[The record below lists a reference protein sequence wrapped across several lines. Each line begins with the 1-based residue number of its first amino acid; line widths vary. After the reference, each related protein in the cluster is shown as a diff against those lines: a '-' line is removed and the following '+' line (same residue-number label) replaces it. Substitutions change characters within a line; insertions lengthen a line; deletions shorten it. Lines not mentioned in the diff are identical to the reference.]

1 MGHKGADQIR
11 PGNTLES
18 FEAAVAVGVEMIEFD
33 VLRLEDGHPDLP
45 AAERSPLVIAHDWH
59 DAAAR
64 TPLTLDEA
72 LGVFTRAPLDKVEI
86 DCDLKLPGRESELVD
101 ALDRHG
107 LTARAMVSTME
118 ISSLERI
125 GELEPR
131 LRRGWTYPRVTRN
144 WTSKKWAYLLVLLGL
159 AHMRRRLP
167 EIVTD
172 EVKRLGV
179 EAIWVFHPIITPK
192 LIEVTRPLGIE
203 VIAWTVD
210 DLDHMQ
216 RLADFGVDGICSND
230 PRLFAELDLRSRS
243 ARPSSP
249 SSA

>member
-1 MGHKGADQIR
+1 MRRVGHKGADLVR
-11 PGNTLES
+11 PGNTVES
-18 FEAAVAVGVEMIEFD
+18 FNAAVDAGVEMIEFD
-33 VLRLEDGHPDLP
+33 VLRLADGNPEMP
-45 AAERSPLVIAHDWH
+45 VSERSPLVIAHDWH
-59 DAAAR
+59 DAASR
-64 TPLTLDEA
+64 VPLTLDEA
-72 LGVFTRAPLDKVEI
+72 LEFFTRAPLDRVEI
-86 DCDLKLPGRESELVD
+86 DCDLKLPGREAELVA

-107 LTARAMVSTME
+107 LIDRAMVSTME

-144 WTSKKWAYLLVLLGL
+144 WTSKKWARLLVLLGL

-179 EAIWVFHPIITPK
+179 EAIWVFHPIVTPK

-210 DLDHMQ
+210 DLGHMQ

-230 PRLFAELDLRSRS
+230 PRLFAELQPQP
-243 ARPSSP
+243 A
-249 SSA
+249 SSASGA